1 MGEIRLEF
9 ATYADALKHIHG
21 LPRFKRSNSRAE
33 LKLVLKQLGHPE
45 RQGHFI
51 HVTGT
56 NGKGSTSNAIAHILL
71 EAGCTVGLYTSPF
84 IMRFNERIQI
94 DNEPVPDETIR
105 QAAGAVQ
112 TAIDQLQEAH
122 AGLFLKEFEFDTCM
136 GFWIFAQAPVDV
148 AVIEVGIGGTHD
160 STNVITPDVAVI
172 SNVAMDHMAQLGNT
186 LTAIATE
193 KSGIIKPGVPAVTG
207 RLPEEAA
214 VVVAARAKECGS
226 ALHRLSHEFD
236 AQGRADAKLF
246 GEKFSYQDLDGKLGQ
261 LEFPLLGSYQ
271 VDNAAIAIKA
281 SKLYAQKN
289 GLQLTSA
296 DIRRGLAASHW
307 PVRMER
313 ISKEPLI
320 VLDGAHNPDGVSHA
334 LGSIRDFD
342 YEHVTLIVGILA
354 DKAMDKMLKMIAA
367 TGAKVFLV
375 PVPNNPRA
383 ATEADYRAAG
393 AKAQWQFCD
402 WHEALAWSIREH
414 PEGLTLVLGSLYL
427 ASAVRQEL
435 LAGK

>member
-1 MGEIRLEF
+1 MEF
-9 ATYADALKHIHG
+9 ASYAAALSHVHG
-21 LPRFKRSNSRAE
+21 LPRFKRSNSRDE
-33 LKLVLKQLGHPE
+33 EKLVLKQLGHPE
-45 RQGHFI
+45 QQGHFI

-56 NGKGSTSNAIAHILL
+56 NGKGSTSNAIAHMLL
-71 EAGCTVGLYTSPF
+71 RAGCTVGLYTSPF

-94 DNEPVPDETIR
+94 DNQPVSDEVIR
-105 QAAGAVQ
+105 RAAGTVA
-112 TAIDQLQEAH
+112 TAIEQLQGDH
-122 AGLFLKEFEFDTCM
+122 PGLFLKEFEFVTCM
-136 GFWIFAQAPVDV
+136 GFVIFAQAPVDV

-207 RLPEEAA
+207 KLPAEAA
-214 VVVAARAKECGS
+214 TVVAARVQECGS
-226 ALHRLSHEFD
+226 PLYRFGEEFS
-236 AQGRADAKLF
+236 AKGHADAKLF
-246 GEKFSYQDLDGKLGQ
+246 GEKFTYQDEGGKLTS

-271 VDNAAIAIKA
+271 VQNAAVAIKA
-281 SKLYAQKN
+281 AKLYAAKQD
-289 GLQLTSA
+289 LPLTAA
-296 DIRRGLAASHW
+296 DIRHGLAASHW

-313 ISKEPLI
+313 VSSEPLI

-334 LGSIRDFD
+334 LASIRNFD

-354 DKAMDKMLKMIAA
+354 DKAMDKMLKSIAA
-367 TGAKVFLV
+367 TGAEVFLV
-375 PVPNNPRA
+375 QVPDNPRA

-393 AKAQWQFCD
+393 ADPQWRFCD
-402 WHEALAWSIREH
+402 WHDALADSIREH
-414 PEGLTLVLGSLYL
+414 PQGLTLILGSLYL

-435 LAGK
+435 FAAE